1 MTALTHLDWLVLF
14 AALVSS
20 FAACAVIVLTQ
31 RWHGGFSL
39 DHDLGGAQKFH
50 TVPVPRIGGV
60 GLLMGLAVAALAWM
74 SVSDVVEHE
83 SALWLLAC
91 GAPAF
96 LAGLWEDMTK
106 KVSVRTRLMAT
117 FGSAALAVWLL
128 DAQLLRLDIPLVD
141 DLMLIAPIAVAFT
154 CFAVAGVANAVN
166 IIDGFNGLAAGSAVL
181 MLLGL
186 AGLGWLADDVLV
198 IKLCLMGAAAL
209 IGFLF
214 LNFPFGKIFLGD
226 GGAYLV
232 GFWLAEC
239 AVLLLVR
246 NPEVSTWAVLLCC
259 IYPVWETLFSM
270 WRKSVVR
277 KTGMGRPDKL
287 HFHMLI
293 YRRWTSRVLSSKA
306 PVWQRHMLTTLAI
319 ATLVASFQAMAWVVS
334 VSVGTHAA
342 FLAGIG
348 AFALAYTAIYRDLTI
363 RMTGDQGEPASPL
376 PNVN

>member
-1 MTALTHLDWLVLF
+1 MTALTHLDWMVLL

-31 RWHGGFSL
+31 RWHGGLSL
-39 DHDLGGAQKFH
+39 DHDLDGAQKFH

-60 GLLMGLAVAALAWM
+60 GLLIGLAVAALAWM
-74 SVSDVVEHE
+74 SIADVVEHE
-83 SALWLLAC
+83 NALWLLAC

-106 KVSVRTRLMAT
+106 KVSVKTRLMAT
-117 FGSAALAVWLL
+117 FGSAALAIWLL

-186 AGLGWLADDVLV
+186 AGLGWLTQDVLV
-198 IKLCLMGAAAL
+198 VKLCLMGAAAL
-209 IGFLF
+209 IGFLC

-259 IYPVWETLFSM
+259 IYPVWETLFSI
-270 WRKSVVR
+270 WRKDIYR
-277 KTGMGRPDKL
+277 KTGMGKPDKV
-287 HFHMLI
+287 HFHMLVF
-293 YRRWTSRVLSSKA
+293 RRLTLRWLQKGASAWK
-306 PVWQRHMLTTLAI
+306 RHMLTSVSIWMLVAMTQI
-319 ATLVASFQAMAWVVS
+319 ATIVLHELNLGHATFVS
-334 VSVGTHAA
+334 G
-342 FLAGIG
+342 LCM
-348 AFALAYTAIYRDLTI
+348 FALAYNITYRDMVTS
-363 RMTGDQGEPASPL
+363 MTGLAQPSTEAMVEAL
-376 PNVN
+376 